1 MESVSSETGVIIPV
15 QGFEML
21 PDRMTVHGE
30 PSFAEWSAMMA
41 QVLHVRGAL
50 PWWTGD
56 LLTYGECAYGEAY
69 AQAIEVTGY
78 EYQTLANYASV
89 CRRVPPERRQPEL
102 SFSHHALV
110 AALLPEDQTYWLHE
124 AWDLYWTTSDLRDAL
139 RDKARQLVAGQV
151 ESEPREPQEQ
161 IELPERPER
170 ATLQMTLEELAA
182 LATYLAVLDDD
193 APAVL
198 KRVAARVNDLYL
210 SQ

>member
-1 MESVSSETGVIIPV
+1 
-15 QGFEML
+15 ML

-50 PWWTGD
+50 PYWIGD
-56 LLTYGECAYGEAY
+56 MLLYGECAYGEAY

-89 CRRVPPERRQPEL
+89 CRRVPPERRQAEL

-110 AALLPEDQTYWLHE
+110 AALSPEDQTHWLHE
-124 AWDLYWTTSDLRDAL
+124 AWDLYWTTADLRDAL
-139 RDKARQLVAGQV
+139 RDKARELVSGQV
-151 ESEPREPQEQ
+151 ESEPQEPQEQ
-161 IELPERPER
+161 TEPPERP

-182 LATYLAVLDDD
+182 LATYLAVLDED